1 MHDMLSTILLFVSL
15 LYAGSVALLV
25 AKSMYGRR
33 WSTSVEHSYVLVS
46 ILTATEALYFM
57 GATVFLP
64 VACLVVLY
72 TCFIVLSRVFLRS
85 HTIVGLHFYASHVLF
100 SILGLV
106 WGTVF
111 LVSIDAGVITKT
123 LLLGT
128 VPLLVLSLPFG
139 VLQMI
144 EQFDVLCRAHW
155 SRPRTAQVRT
165 ASGAGPRVSIHVPVY
180 AEPPQIVIS
189 TLNAINDLQYENF
202 EVIVVDNNT
211 KNEALWRPVEA
222 YCRSLGPRFRFFH
235 VDPLEG
241 AKAGALNFALKHTD
255 PAADIVG
262 VIDSDYHPNPNF
274 ISDLIGHFED
284 PQIGFVQTP
293 HDYRDWNENT
303 FLTMCYW
310 EYKAFFHTI
319 LVALNERDAALTIG
333 TMCLL
338 RKKAIEE
345 AGGWATWCLTEDSEF
360 AIRLHDAGYS
370 SVYVPLSYGKG
381 LIPDTFDGYSK
392 QRRRWVSGPIQEIK
406 YHFTRLVFTSDDSRL
421 TIPQRLHHFHHGWGS
436 VRIGLSIPLLGALLL
451 LSLSMLVQREM
462 ISVPHSLWVYITV
475 QFVSSIVLQFLHY
488 TAVLQCSFRETVLGY
503 LANKALNFSA
513 HTAALETLLN
523 RRQPWRRTSKFRETQ
538 SVLGSLSAT
547 RFEIAAGSVL
557 LGAAI
562 AMYAIMPV
570 PGLLTMCLIGI
581 AYRGIDYLTAPIV
594 AVVAARSQQRS
605 ARHANCVDT
614 SPVSVS

>member
-1 MHDMLSTILLFVSL
+1 
-15 LYAGSVALLV
+15 
-25 AKSMYGRR
+25 
-33 WSTSVEHSYVLVS
+33 VS

-57 GATVFLP
+57 GATVYAP
-64 VACLVVLY
+64 VAFLVVLY
-72 TCFIVLSRVFLRS
+72 TCIVVILRVLLRS
-85 HTIVGLHFYASHVLF
+85 HTIIGIHFYASHVLF
-100 SILGLV
+100 SIVGLI
-106 WGTVF
+106 WGTAF

-123 LLLGT
+123 ILLGT
-128 VPLLVLSLPFG
+128 IPLLVLSLPFG

-144 EQFDVLCRAHW
+144 EQFDVLCRARW
-155 SRPRTAQVRT
+155 SRPRAVQART
-165 ASGAGPRVSIHVPVY
+165 TPGVGPRVSIHVPVY
-180 AEPPQIVIS
+180 AEPPHIVKS
-189 TLNAINDLQYENF
+189 TLDAINDLRYENF

-211 KNEALWRPVEA
+211 KDESLWRPVEA

-235 VDPLEG
+235 VDPLSG

-255 PAADIVG
+255 AAAEIVG
-262 VIDSDYHPNPNF
+262 VIDSDYHPHPDF
-274 ISDLIGHFED
+274 IADLIGHFED

-293 HDYRDWNENT
+293 HDYREWSDNT

-319 LVALNERDAALTIG
+319 LVALNEHDAALTIG

-338 RKKAIEE
+338 RKQAIVD

-392 QRRRWVSGPIQEIK
+392 QRRRWVSGPIQELK
-406 YHFTRLVFTSDDSRL
+406 YHFSRFVFARGDSRL
-421 TIPQRLHHFHHGWGS
+421 SIPQRLHHFHHGWGS

-451 LSLSMLVQREM
+451 LSLSMLVQQEV
-462 ISVPHSLWVYITV
+462 IAVPHSLWVYVTV

-488 TAVLQCSFRETVLGY
+488 TAVLRCSLRETVLGY

-523 RRQPWRRTSKFRETQ
+523 RPQPWKRTSKFRESQ
-538 SVLGSLSAT
+538 SVLGSLSTT
-547 RFEIAAGSVL
+547 RFEIAAGSML
-557 LGAAI
+557 LGVAI

-581 AYRGIDYLTAPIV
+581 AYRGIDYLVAPAV
-594 AVVAARSQQRS
+594 AVVAARSQQRIAQHS
-605 ARHANCVDT
+605 KCVDT